1 MIDLL
6 TFQNLSKIEIS
17 NFLPKPTTLT
27 EGQEEAAVNLWK
39 SEDGLT
45 KLVFGNAPLVNLLLI
60 DQLQVNTVILYLVQP
75 PLKIMTEV
83 VSANWDQGIY

>member
-6 TFQNLSKIEIS
+6 TFQNLNKIEIS

-45 KLVFGNAPLVNLLLI
+45 KIGVWECTPGEFTADRSTAGEYCHI
-60 DQLQVNTVILYLVQP
+60 ISGSSS
-75 PLKIMTEV
+75 LKYP
-83 VSANWDQGIY
+83 DGCG